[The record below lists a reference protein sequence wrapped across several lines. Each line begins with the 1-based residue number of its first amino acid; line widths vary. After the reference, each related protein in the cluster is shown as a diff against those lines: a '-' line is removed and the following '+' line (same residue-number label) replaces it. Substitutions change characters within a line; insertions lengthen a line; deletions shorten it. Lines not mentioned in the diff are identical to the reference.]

1 MISACNVDE
10 DDLSGIAGRLS
21 GLACF
26 DNRSL
31 NIFTLDY
38 NSQMGL
44 ARSLGLDER
53 TVQALIVN
61 PARETYYSMKEEFSL
76 ENLANFIEMFH
87 RKPESLGEAKLSEG
101 HLSSKNNGVASSDR
115 LNQIVRE
122 NCSISIIDEMNRD
135 AFLNSDRTKPLLLLY
150 VAPSCGFCTAA
161 TRAFHAVRRYFSLGK
176 NSDPIINFS
185 TINTSNND
193 LPWSFTAFSTPSV
206 IYVPAGSDSTQ
217 TFHSDSRVFPSSKPL
232 NVTNL
237 LSFVVANLPENLRL
251 IFSTSLS
258 QFLESGSNPSP
269 LESHRPP
276 EVELNRDPNRIL
288 SSRENFQSYH
298 EEL

>member
-1 MISACNVDE
+1 MIPACNVEDE
-10 DDLSGIAGRLS
+10 DLSGIASRLS

-44 ARSLGLDER
+44 AKSLGLDER

-61 PARETYYSMKEEFSL
+61 PALETYYSMKEEFSL
-76 ENLANFIEMFH
+76 ENLANFIEKFH
-87 RKPESLGEAKLSEG
+87 RKPDSLGEAKLSQG
-101 HLSSKNNGVASSDR
+101 HLSSNNDDSSTSDR
-115 LNQIVRE
+115 RNIIVRE
-122 NCSISIIDEMNRD
+122 NSSISVIDEMSRE
-135 AFLNSDRTKPLLLLY
+135 AFLSSDRTKPLLLLY

-217 TFHSDSRVFPSSKPL
+217 TFHSDSRVFPSNKPL

-258 QFLESGSNPSP
+258 QFREAGLSPSLSESQQPD
-269 LESHRPP
+269 
-276 EVELNRDPNRIL
+276 VDLNRDPNRIL
-288 SSRENFQSYH
+288 SSKDNFQSYH

>member
-1 MISACNVDE
+1 
-10 DDLSGIAGRLS
+10 
-21 GLACF
+21 
-26 DNRSL
+26 
-31 NIFTLDY
+31 
-38 NSQMGL
+38 MGL
-44 ARSLGLDER
+44 AKSLGLDER

-61 PARETYYSMKEEFSL
+61 PARETYYSMKDEFSL
-76 ENLANFIEMFH
+76 ENLANFIEKFH
-87 RKPESLGEAKLSEG
+87 RKPDSLGEAKLSQG
-101 HLSSKNNGVASSDR
+101 HLSSKNDAIVTSDR
-115 LNQIVRE
+115 KHQIVRE
-122 NCSISIIDEMNRD
+122 NSSISIIDEMSRE
-135 AFLNSDRTKPLLLLY
+135 AFLSSDRSKPLLLLY

-251 IFSTSLS
+251 IFTTSLS
-258 QFLESGSNPSP
+258 QFREPGSSLPTSEGHQP
-269 LESHRPP
+269 D
-276 EVELNRDPNRIL
+276 VDLNSDQNRIL
-288 SSRENFQSYH
+288 STKDNFQSYH